1 MPHARMPRFR
11 FAHALSTKVR
21 PRHIV
26 LLAVLIAAASRIF
39 AIDTLPPTTWFDEVW
54 FALKAREFLQTGAL
68 QPFYKTFWGGVHP
81 FMVFFTALAQL
92 AGFDSPSAARLISA
106 PAGISSVALTYACLT
121 RLLHGSSLHAWRR
134 WVSALAALLLAA
146 LPSWIIVARIGLE
159 WPVAA
164 TLTLLIIWLYHRAQ
178 QTRDVRSV
186 LLFAACGVVLGASQ
200 YLSQHMR
207 FVLPLLALY
216 SVHDLL
222 SCHTRRRELTRGLLL
237 SLAAALIVCLPLIDV
252 FVRDPALLTARA
264 AIITNTHGQ
273 SRLSFLL
280 GNLGAVAQSFFW
292 RGSQSTL
299 ENIPGRALFDPVQ
312 MIGFGIGFLWALSAV
327 AREAAARK
335 LLLWLLLLSF
345 PTILTEGAP
354 SFERMTHAL
363 PAAAALAAI
372 GWVMLWRARAARPP
386 LRPWP
391 WLAAA
396 VLALS
401 SLNSVALYFTAYAR
415 APTLRDD
422 FTAHI
427 TTLTRDLIAQSATEA
442 VFADRI
448 TEAENAVHF
457 DYLLPA
463 TAVRYLDFRQCL
475 PLTDRRATATT
486 YALAAGRDPRSL
498 ELLRALYPDAA
509 IAVKRSES
517 TWLID
522 DVTVLSVPAGTPL
535 QLPAQPA
542 DIAFA
547 PGMRLIGYTLAPE
560 RVRAGD
566 SVFFTLYWHAQRDIQ
581 ADYTAF
587 VHIAADAASP
597 PTAQRDGP
605 PCQGFYPSSLW
616 RAGDVVAD
624 SFAVTI
630 PADAPAGAYQVF
642 AGWYQF
648 PSLERAALASP
659 IAGTDGRAQ
668 VAVLQITR

>member
-1 MPHARMPRFR
+1 MPHARTPPPS
-11 FAHALSTKVR
+11 STVQ

-26 LLAVLIAAASRIF
+26 LLALMIAAAARMI
-39 AIDTLPPTTWFDEVW
+39 AIETLPPATWFDEVW
-54 FALKAREFLQTGAL
+54 FAQKAREFLQTGSL
-68 QPFYKTFWGGVHP
+68 LPFYKTFWGGVHP

-92 AGFDSPSAARLISA
+92 AGFDSPSAARLISV

-134 WVSALAALLLAA
+134 WIAALAALLLAA
-146 LPSWIIVARIGLE
+146 LPAWIIVARIGLE

-164 TLTLLIIWLYHRAQ
+164 TLTLLIVWLYERARQ
-178 QTRDVRSV
+178 GRALRSL
-186 LLFAACGVVLGASQ
+186 LLFAACGAVLGVGQ

-216 SVHDLL
+216 AAHDLL
-222 SCHTRRRELTRGLLL
+222 NGRGRRGELARGLVLT
-237 SLAAALIVCLPLIDV
+237 LAAALIVCLPLIDV
-252 FVRDPALLTARA
+252 FVKDPALLTARA

-273 SRLSFLL
+273 SRLAFLL
-280 GNLGAVAQSFFW
+280 GNFGAVAQSFFW

-299 ENIPGRALFDPVQ
+299 ENIPGRALFDPLQ

-327 AREAAARK
+327 VREAAARK
-335 LLLWLLLLSF
+335 LLLWLLLLSL

-391 WLAAA
+391 WIAAA

-401 SLNSVALYFTAYAR
+401 SLNGVMLYFNTYAR
-415 APTLRDD
+415 APKLRDD

-427 TTLTRDLIAQSATEA
+427 TTLTRDLIAQSKTET

-457 DYLLPA
+457 DFLLPG
-463 TAVRYLDFRQCL
+463 TNVRYLDFRQCL
-475 PLTDRRATATT
+475 PLTDRRATPTT

-498 ELLRALYPDAA
+498 ETLRALYPDAA
-509 IAVKRSES
+509 ITVQRSES
-517 TWLID
+517 SWLID
-522 DVTVLSVPAGTPL
+522 DVTLLRIPPNTPL
-535 QLPAQPA
+535 RLPAQPA
-542 DIAFA
+542 DVAFA
-547 PGMRLIGYTLAPE
+547 PGMRLIGYALSPE
-560 RVRAGD
+560 RVRAGE
-566 SVFFTLYWHAQRDIQ
+566 SVFLTLYWHAQRDLQ
-581 ADYTAF
+581 TDYTAF

-597 PTAQRDGP
+597 PTAQRDGA

-630 PADAPAGAYQVF
+630 PADAPAGTYPLF

-648 PSLERAALASP
+648 PSLERAALVSP
-659 IAGTDGRAQ
+659 AAGTDGRAQ
-668 VAVLQITR
+668 FAVLQVTR